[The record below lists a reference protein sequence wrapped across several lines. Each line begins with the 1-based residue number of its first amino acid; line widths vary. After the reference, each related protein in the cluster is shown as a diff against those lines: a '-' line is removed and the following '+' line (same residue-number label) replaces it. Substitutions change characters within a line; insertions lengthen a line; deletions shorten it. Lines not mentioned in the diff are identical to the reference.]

1 MFGLR
6 IDSSY
11 IKYIGIFLISV
22 IVIIVFIGF
31 YNIVNDGIHS
41 FFGTKTKEEKI
52 AELRLKTQVEKE
64 NVNNLKKEVIITNK
78 INAIDKNTTSSYI
91 KQNKE
96 ETRFINSIKEKAMG
110 IKKPTITVNKTKKH
124 KDRIEKTYY
133 TADINNAK
141 TVKAPIKK
149 EKVVSF
155 SINKQEYIK
164 YGTDNIN
171 SIYDMYNFI
180 KEKK

>member
-1 MFGLR
+1 MFGLK

-41 FFGTKTKEEKI
+41 FFGIKTKEEKI

-64 NVNNLKKEVIITNK
+64 NANNLKKEVIITNK

-96 ETRFINSIKEKAMG
+96 ETKFINSIKEKAMG
-110 IKKPTITVNKTKKH
+110 IKKPTITVNKIKKH
-124 KDRIEKTYY
+124 IEKTYY
-133 TADINNAK
+133 TKDINNTNAVEK
-141 TVKAPIKK
+141 PIKK
-149 EKVVSF
+149 ENMISF
-155 SINKQEYIK
+155 SISKKEYVK
-164 YGTDNIN
+164 YGTENIN
-171 SIYDMYNFI
+171 SIYKMYNFI